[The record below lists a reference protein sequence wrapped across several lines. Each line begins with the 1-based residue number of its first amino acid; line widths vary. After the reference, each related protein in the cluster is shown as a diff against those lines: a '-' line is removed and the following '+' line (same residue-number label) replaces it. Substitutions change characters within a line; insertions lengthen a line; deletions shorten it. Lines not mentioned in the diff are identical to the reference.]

1 MLRRLSFA
9 TIVVVAGC
17 ACVLAAQQPEGRG
30 AGAQAAGGG
39 RGGGRAAVPQPT
51 LVLKEYF
58 QRGATEPNEHPVA
71 PMNLTNPNL
80 EITVYGRDA
89 KNVMISGAGANPINI
104 WTGLTTE
111 PVAVLLR
118 DKGNY
123 LDLAGLARIRWV
135 TRASGFHVVRP
146 VVKLADGT
154 MLVGDHAESH
164 TTAFLESEFTLFD
177 VRWVKLDPERI
188 VTTGVYGAVG
198 DAAAWVDKP
207 DLTRVDAVGFADL
220 MPGSGHGSGGWVNV
234 THIEVYGKAVPR

>member
-1 MLRRLSFA
+1 MLRPISLA
-9 TIVVVAGC
+9 AIVVVAGF

-30 AGAQAAGGG
+30 AGTQAAGAG

-58 QRGATEPNEHPVA
+58 QRGPTEENEHSVA

-80 EITVYGRDA
+80 EITVYGKDA
-89 KNVMISGAGANPINI
+89 KNVMISGAGANPINL
-104 WTGLTTE
+104 WTGLTTD

-123 LDLAGLARIRWV
+123 LDLTGLARIRWV

-164 TTAFLESEFTLFD
+164 TTAFLESEFTLLD
-177 VRWVKLDPERI
+177 LRWVKLDPNRI
-188 VTTGVYGAVG
+188 VTTGVYGAAG
-198 DAAAWVDKP
+198 DAAAWVERP
-207 DLTRVDAVGFADL
+207 DLTKVDGVGFADL